1 MCECRYYGKCA
12 GTCDGHGLCVGFG
25 NETYD
30 CDCFSPLPDVDAL
43 LTMADEIED
52 AVRNTNK
59 TTDLAVRFA
68 EIIYTIAKEIRS
80 ACGKTGT
87 YVHMVTDDERREVAQ
102 RLRGLNGN
110 ISHVRRVYEDEGFSI
125 LCEDQADYYQICHAV
140 AGYLPAEHMHPCDY
154 EELHARLA
162 DLIDPMCK
170 ACRDTLFYP
179 DTGLTPEYEETI
191 YRCSACGQV
200 LTYDADFDPE
210 TDSPAYCESC
220 GSRVTGIGEPLDE

>member
-12 GTCDGHGLCVGFG
+12 GNCDGYGLCVGFG

-52 AVRNTNK
+52 AVRDVNK

-87 YVHMVTDDERREVAQ
+87 YIHMVASDERQ
-102 RLRGLNGN
+102 RAAEKLRFLAGGYVT
-110 ISHVRRVYEDEGFSI
+110 IGDMEDALG
-125 LCEDQADYYQICHAV
+125 ICMSSPDVDLEQNAR
-140 AGYLPAEHMHPCDY
+140 D
-154 EELHARLA
+154 LHRLA
-162 DLIDPMCK
+162 NLIDPTCK
-170 ACRDTLFYP
+170 ACKDTLFYP